1 MLPLP
6 QLIISWAFLI
16 SLNIQAIFITTDD
29 LQNVYAITA
38 ENSLIKFDSTGIKQS
53 TYNQIRYGQLKFVDA
68 TNPLKIILSYPDYG
82 MVVML
87 DNTLSEIAVISLKL
101 YGIHNYASV
110 CFSSRDNNFWVYD
123 EDEYKLKKLDR
134 NGNTI
139 LTSTDMIMQLGETIH
154 PVYMQEA
161 NQYLY
166 MSDTTKGILVF
177 DLYGV
182 YYETL
187 PFTNVKKFQV
197 KQDQI
202 FFSFENELHRYQMKT
217 LDEKGIVL
225 PDSTDA
231 IDLRLEN
238 NRLYLLT
245 KDELKFYTY

>member
-1 MLPLP
+1 
-6 QLIISWAFLI
+6 
-16 SLNIQAIFITTDD
+16 
-29 LQNVYAITA
+29 
-38 ENSLIKFDSTGIKQS
+38 
-53 TYNQIRYGQLKFVDA
+53 
-68 TNPLKIILSYPDYG
+68 
-82 MVVML
+82 
-87 DNTLSEIAVISLKL
+87 
-101 YGIHNYASV
+101 
-110 CFSSRDNNFWVYD
+110 
-123 EDEYKLKKLDR
+123 
-134 NGNTI
+134 
-139 LTSTDMIMQLGETIH
+139 LGETIH